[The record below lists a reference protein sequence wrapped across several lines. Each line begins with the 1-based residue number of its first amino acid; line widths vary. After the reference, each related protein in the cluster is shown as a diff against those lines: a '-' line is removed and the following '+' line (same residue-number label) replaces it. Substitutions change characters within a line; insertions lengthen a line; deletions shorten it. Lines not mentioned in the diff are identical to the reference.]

1 MNRIRY
7 MKAAARFVEAMD
19 HTPVWPLLTVRV
31 QPNMRLKLTAPVV
44 CGKIAFVNVLAWRR
58 SLGAPR

>member
-31 QPNMRLKLTAPVV
+31 QPNMRLKLTAPRFLR
-44 CGKIAFVNVLAWRR
+44 KASIL
-58 SLGAPR
+58 